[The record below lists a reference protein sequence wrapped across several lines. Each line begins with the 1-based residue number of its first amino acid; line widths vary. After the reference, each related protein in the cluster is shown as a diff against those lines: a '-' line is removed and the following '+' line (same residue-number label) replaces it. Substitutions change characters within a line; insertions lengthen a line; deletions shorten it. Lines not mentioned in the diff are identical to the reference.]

1 MAYVYKQLLYFS
13 LTSLYYFLVFDITSS
28 NGNILRSTK
37 MTNLD
42 RAKILQSTENTRLRK
57 IEASLAANILE
68 RKKLERQL
76 KAYKLSYPVS
86 SNTIKEYR

>member
-1 MAYVYKQLLYFS
+1 MAFVYTHFLYFS
-13 LTSLYYFLVFDITSS
+13 LTSLYHFLVFHLPHS
-28 NGNILRSTK
+28 NGDILRTTK
-37 MTNLD
+37 MTDLD

-68 RKKLERQL
+68 RKKLERLL

-86 SNTIKEYR
+86 SNSIKEYR

>member
-1 MAYVYKQLLYFS
+1 
-13 LTSLYYFLVFDITSS
+13 
-28 NGNILRSTK
+28 
-37 MTNLD
+37 MTDLD
-42 RAKILQSTENTRLRK
+42 RAKILQLTENNRLRK

>member
-1 MAYVYKQLLYFS
+1 
-13 LTSLYYFLVFDITSS
+13 
-28 NGNILRSTK
+28 
-37 MTNLD
+37 MTDLD
-42 RAKILQSTENTRLRK
+42 RAKILQSTENNRLRK